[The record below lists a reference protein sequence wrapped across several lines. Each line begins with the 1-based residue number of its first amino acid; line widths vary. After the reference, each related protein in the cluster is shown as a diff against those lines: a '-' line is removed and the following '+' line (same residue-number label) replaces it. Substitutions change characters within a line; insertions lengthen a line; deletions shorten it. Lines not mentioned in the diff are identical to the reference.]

1 MILELYYRTYYCSII
16 FETLFSKPE
25 KAANSYQSP
34 SAEGLKAVAADRT
47 GKAESDD
54 GKWFEAGLDLV
65 RKSKLAVVLLAGGQE
80 SVLNNN
86 LEKILETTG
95 GWL

>member
-1 MILELYYRTYYCSII
+1 MVAIYYRLYYCLII
-16 FETLFSKPE
+16 SYFFFQKPE

-80 SVLNNN
+80 SVLKNY
-86 LEKILETTG
+86 L
-95 GWL
+95 